1 MDAHRPPSPV
11 SVLSYALPVRLKRR
25 IPVLLAVLLVAAA
38 LVAVVQLR
46 RRAPPE
52 AARLLPGADGFFY
65 VNLKWLRTLKAIGQL
80 PPVPHDADYERFL
93 QETGF
98 QFERDLDEAAFAV
111 HYPAKWGHGGTG
123 GAAPEPRFSEVFVG
137 KLQGERIISYLH
149 KVSAGVE
156 SYHST
161 DIYSI
166 PLDARTLRV
175 AILSVDTVAISN
187 HDDPAVIRGM
197 VDRSRKLASPF
208 GGPALLRQYYKT
220 LPVVS
225 KTLPVLK
232 LAWFIGRIDPAVA
245 ANLGPWAMLFPKPA
259 SLVVSAY
266 YAVYSP
272 TLHLR
277 VEAISGTEDDA
288 QTLSD
293 KVSTF
298 VNLFHAAENSVAT
311 GGSDPDVKA
320 FFDSLQVERHGERS
334 VLTAAIPPGFL
345 RKVVGASQVESP
357 ATEAGPAP
365 PNDGK
370 PARSG
375 KTPASQKT
383 PD

>member
-1 MDAHRPPSPV
+1 M
-11 SVLSYALPVRLKRR
+11 RLKRR
-25 IPVLLAVLLVAAA
+25 LPVLIAVLLVAAA

-52 AARLLPGADGFFY
+52 PARLLPGADGFFY

-80 PPVPHDADYERFL
+80 PPVPHDPDYERFL

-111 HYPAKWGHGGTG
+111 HYPAKWGNGGTG

-137 KLQGERIISYLH
+137 KLQGERIIKYLH
-149 KVSAGVE
+149 KVAASVE
-156 SYHST
+156 NYHSS

-166 PLDARTLRV
+166 PLEGRTLRV
-175 AILSVDTVAISN
+175 AILSIDTVAISN

-208 GGPALLRQYYKT
+208 GGPALLRQYYKS

-232 LAWFIGRIDPAVA
+232 LAWFIGRIDPAAA
-245 ANLGPWAMLFPKPA
+245 ANLGSWAMLFPKPA

-272 TLHLR
+272 RLHLR
-277 VEAISGTEDDA
+277 VEAISRNEDDA

-298 VNLFHAAENSVAT
+298 VNLFHAAENSVAA

-320 FFDSLQVERHGERS
+320 FFDSLQVERRGERS
-334 VLTAAIPPGFL
+334 ILTAAVPPGFL
-345 RKVVGASQVESP
+345 RKVVGAAQPDSS
-357 ATEAGPAP
+357 ATEDGPSSSTDGRSMGAG
-365 PNDGK
+365 
-370 PARSG
+370 
-375 KTPASQKT
+375 QKT
-383 PD
+383 PN

>member
-1 MDAHRPPSPV
+1 
-11 SVLSYALPVRLKRR
+11 VRLKRR
-25 IPVLLAVLLVAAA
+25 LPVLIAALLVAAA
-38 LVAVVQLR
+38 LVAMVQLR

-80 PPVPHDADYERFL
+80 PPVAHDADYELFL
-93 QETGF
+93 HETDF
-98 QFERDLDEAAFAV
+98 QFERDLDEAAFAI

-123 GAAPEPRFSEVFVG
+123 GSAPEPRFSEVLVG
-137 KLQGERIISYLH
+137 KVQGERVRAYLH
-149 KVSAGVE
+149 KVAANVE
-156 SYHST
+156 NYHST

-166 PLDARTLRV
+166 PLEGRTLRV
-175 AILSVDTVAISN
+175 AILSIDTVAASN
-187 HDDPAVIRGM
+187 HDDPVVIRGM

-208 GGPALLRQYYKT
+208 GGPALLRQHYKS

-232 LAWFIGRIDPAVA
+232 LAWFIGRIDPSA
-245 ANLGPWAMLFPKPA
+245 AASLGTWSMLFPKPA

-288 QTLSD
+288 QNLSQ

-311 GGSDPDVKA
+311 GESDPDVKA
-320 FFDSLQVERHGERS
+320 FFDSLQVEQHGERS

-345 RKVVGASQVESP
+345 RKVVGASQPEGT
-357 ATEAGPAP
+357 ATEEEAGPSSSAP
-365 PNDGK
+365 SKGTSQAPAHQKSPN
-370 PARSG
+370 
-375 KTPASQKT
+375 
-383 PD
+383 